1 MLFYIRPS
9 PKQRTTL
16 DLIIHMREREFSHNC
31 MSCNTIPLI
40 LLSEAV
46 CVRACVCVCVCACM
60 RACVCVYV
68 CLRAC
73 EIYCCK
79 QSKMEQLQVACSAGA
94 IKQIKNTDAPTQPES
109 VS

>member
-1 MLFYIRPS
+1 M
-9 PKQRTTL
+9 
-16 DLIIHMREREFSHNC
+16 C
-31 MSCNTIPLI
+31 
-40 LLSEAV
+40 
-46 CVRACVCVCVCACM
+46 ACVCVYVCACM

-79 QSKMEQLQVACSAGA
+79 QYKMEQLQVACSAGA

-109 VS
+109 VSRAKNTQIYVPFGIQANDTNAPGMTCS